1 MHYCFTVYP
10 YWHYI
15 IVTIYYIAHKIEF
28 HYVIIIIKNMIKT
41 IIYFAIILSVPKYTF
56 IFVKRTDICNNFYF
70 YKEQGCLNTLL
81 YNE

>member
-1 MHYCFTVYP
+1 
-10 YWHYI
+10 
-15 IVTIYYIAHKIEF
+15 
-28 HYVIIIIKNMIKT
+28 MIKT